1 MFKDR
6 DNLAGVLLL
15 IGMGV
20 MAAILLRAIVTGERL
35 QLDLDPVVSTVLAVL
50 FFGLILF
57 GLGRSGMFGRFF
69 GRRREGRQWPDPQT
83 GGKSLWDRIRGR

>member
-6 DNLAGVLLL
+6 DNLIGVVLLV
-15 IGMGV
+15 GMGI
-20 MAAILLRAIVTGERL
+20 MAAILLRAIASGERL
-35 QLDLDPVVSTVLAVL
+35 QLDLDPIVSTVLAVL

-69 GRRREGRQWPDPQT
+69 GRRDGRQWPDPQT
-83 GGKSLWDRIRGR
+83 GSRSLWDRIRGR